1 MTPFVLYLS
10 ESAFMK
16 NIGDILEIVTGSL
29 KGEAKKEKLAELE
42 QDQPAKKEFTKIK
55 NAWALAAATREMPD
69 YQVEKLYIDF
79 QKKLKL
85 KRKTIR
91 LLPSFLKYAAVFA
104 FAVGIFSLYDSIR
117 QDKVN
122 PFAAPG
128 INTVIAEN
136 GHISKVI
143 LPDSSVVWL
152 NSGTQITYRND
163 FAVSNREIRLTG
175 QAFFNVTKNE
185 KIPLNVYCGDLQV
198 NVRGTKF
205 DVSAYPEDKSIR
217 VFLET
222 GKVEILHPA
231 ALSSPYRLNPG
242 EMAEFNKQSGNLSR
256 SKPDPG
262 KFISWKEGILV
273 FRDDPMEEVI
283 PKLQRYYNIDIEV
296 NSPAIYQSVFT
307 ATLKGE
313 TLEEVFKSI
322 SFACSVRAQII
333 KGADLNTKTRVI
345 LSK

>member
-1 MTPFVLYLS
+1 
-10 ESAFMK
+10 MK
-16 NIGDILEIVTGSL
+16 NIGDILEMVTGNL
-29 KGEAKKEKLAELE
+29 KGEAKKEKLAKLE
-42 QDQPAKKEFTKIK
+42 QDQAAKKEFTKIK
-55 NAWALAAATREMPD
+55 NAWALAATTREMPD
-69 YQVEKLYIDF
+69 YQVEKLYLDF

-85 KRKTIR
+85 KRKTIG

-104 FAVGIFSLYDSIR
+104 FAIGIFSLFDSIR
-117 QDKVN
+117 PDKIN
-122 PFAAPG
+122 PSAAPG
-128 INTVIAEN
+128 VNTVIAEN

-152 NSGTQITYRND
+152 NSGTQINYRND

-175 QAFFNVTKNE
+175 QAFFQVRKNE
-185 KIPLNVYCGDLQV
+185 AIPLKVYCGDLQIKV
-198 NVRGTKF
+198 MGTQF

-222 GKVEILHPA
+222 GKVEILHPT
-231 ALSSPYRLNPG
+231 ALSSPYRLIPG
-242 EMAEFNKQSGNLSR
+242 EMAEYDKQYGNITK

-283 PKLQRYYNIDIEV
+283 PKLQRHYNIDIEV
-296 NSPAIYQSVFT
+296 NGPAIYQSVFT
-307 ATLKGE
+307 ATLKNE

-322 SFACSVRAQII
+322 SFACSVRTQII

-345 LSK
+345 LSN